1 MQTNIKHVIL
11 YSALA
16 FVFSGCEKDLEC
28 QIGINGE
35 WVWVESV
42 GGFGGWTLTPES
54 ENETKKLIIDDFFYK
69 EYVNDSLVLETQYD
83 LGVSEE
89 TLIGTEER
97 TFIELA
103 TGRKQAI
110 IIGGAQ
116 LELIDQCIDCF
127 NHRYERR

>member
-1 MQTNIKHVIL
+1 MKKNHASLIFSFIL
-11 YSALA
+11 ALL
-16 FVFSGCEKDLEC
+16 SLGCEKD
-28 QIGINGE
+28 IKYRTAINGE

-54 ENETKKLIIDDFFYK
+54 ENKTRRLIIDDFLYK
-69 EYVNDSLVLETQYD
+69 EYVNDSLVLETLYD
-83 LGVSEE
+83 LGISEKS
-89 TLIGTEER
+89 LVGTEER

-110 IIGGAQ
+110 VLRGSE

-127 NHRYERR
+127 SHRYRRD